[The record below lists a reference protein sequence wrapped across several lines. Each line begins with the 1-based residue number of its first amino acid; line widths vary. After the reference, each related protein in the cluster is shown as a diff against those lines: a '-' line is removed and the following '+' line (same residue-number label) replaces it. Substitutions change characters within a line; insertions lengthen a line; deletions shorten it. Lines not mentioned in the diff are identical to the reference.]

1 MPGLWGPDRIA
12 IMSQSMSLAAIQERY
27 RRGENITALFREMEG
42 SSHNSSQAIEVA
54 YDMQAGSYVAA
65 FERPEFAAYS
75 ATYTERIAGVIAGLG
90 GCQSLLEVG
99 VGEATT
105 LAQVVS
111 ALEETS
117 NGAPDGFGGFDI
129 SWSRIAVGKEFSQA
143 RGQQPVLFVGDLFEI
158 PLADS
163 SVDVVYT
170 SHSIEPNGGREKEAI
185 SELFRVANRYLV
197 LLEPSNE
204 LGTKE
209 TQERSLAQG
218 YVQDLGRHAKELGL
232 NVIEHR
238 LFEPCANP
246 KNQTALIVIEK
257 DPGAPQR
264 DKIELASPLS
274 REPLIHKDGHLY
286 SPTDLRV
293 FPVIGGIPCLRP
305 EQGIIA
311 SGFAGAS

>member
-1 MPGLWGPDRIA
+1 MPN
-12 IMSQSMSLAAIQERY
+12 SMSLAAIQERY

-42 SSHNSSQAIEVA
+42 SSHNSPQAIEVA

-65 FERPEFAAYS
+65 LDRPEFAAYS
-75 ATYTERIAGVIAGLG
+75 RTYTERIAKVISDLG
-90 GCQSLLEVG
+90 GCRSLLEVG

-105 LAQVVS
+105 LAQVAA
-111 ALEETS
+111 ALEE
-117 NGAPDGFGGFDI
+117 APADFGGFDI
-129 SWSRIAVGKEFSQA
+129 SWSRIAVGKRFTAA
-143 RGQQPVLFVGDLFEI
+143 RGREPVLFVGDLFDI

-185 SELFRVANRYLV
+185 SELYRVASRYLV

-204 LGTKE
+204 LGSRE

-218 YVQDLGRHAKELGL
+218 YVQDLGRHAGELGL
-232 NVIEHR
+232 RVIEHR

-246 KNQTALIVIEK
+246 RNQTALLVIEK
-257 DPGAPQR
+257 DADAPQR
-264 DKIELASPLS
+264 DRIQLASPLS
-274 REPLIHKDGHLY
+274 KEPLTQAHGHLY

-311 SGFAGAS
+311 SGFVDPS